1 MCNPKNINHR
11 YIFLTETDRC
21 GSKLSG
27 NIQFEKENIHF
38 FFIFPKICKKMKV
51 QKLYFLND
59 YVFLL
64 STVVCVFLFGFIS
77 RKSQF

>member
-1 MCNPKNINHR
+1 MCNPKNSNHR

-21 GSKLSG
+21 GSELSG

-38 FFIFPKICKKMKV
+38 FSVLPKICKKIKV

-64 STVVCVFLFGFIS
+64 STEICVFLFGFIS
-77 RKSQF
+77 RKLQL